1 MNAGVKAV
9 ETALK
14 LAQKW
19 AYVEKGVLD
28 GKAIILSVGENFH
41 GQTLGVMGMSTD
53 PDCQNSFGPFLT
65 SIGSSCPINE
75 PANSAL
81 NAHGKNTAA
90 LLLEPIQGKSEIIVP
105 YDDYI
110 PKVKALCE
118 SHNVLLIMHEVQ
130 TGLGQTGKLFYPVS
144 AVLADDHILG
154 VIKPGEHSST
164 FGGNPLGC
172 AVAIAALD
180 VLIEENLCERAE
192 EMGKLM
198 RSGLLFLFG

>member
-53 PDCQNSFGPFLT
+53 PDYQNSFGPFLT

-75 PANSAL
+75 PANS
-81 NAHGKNTAA
+81 
-90 LLLEPIQGKSEIIVP
+90 
-105 YDDYI
+105 
-110 PKVKALCE
+110 
-118 SHNVLLIMHEVQ
+118 
-130 TGLGQTGKLFYPVS
+130 GQSDFH
-144 AVLADDHILG
+144 D
-154 VIKPGEHSST
+154 IK
-164 FGGNPLGC
+164 
-172 AVAIAALD
+172 
-180 VLIEENLCERAE
+180 
-192 EMGKLM
+192 
-198 RSGLLFLFG
+198 